1 MQVEETEFYRT
12 RNGNVLG
19 PFTHKPHIGWIVPG
33 LRVSW
38 DNDGRLRR
46 STIEEHPL
54 DLIAPATIVEA
65 SLAPL
70 EERSCEMSDEEGHLF
85 EAVDQLTSKGHGY
98 IDLDNEIVVFTEKG
112 FVEFAKNT
120 FIIGDPMQRIQSGI
134 EKLAYINKRQMMA
147 SVDLAVQPEHETLH
161 YHKVLTSHDPMEAY
175 RGKKAEVKVSVA
187 SDPQS
192 GRLAPKLEEIKFIEP
207 NASAVTHYEEF
218 VRKNIKQIASMLGVS
233 YQTLASDMTL
243 ASKAFAQF
251 KARAEDLQK
260 ALDMLRPT
268 ADYRLPVGPGVSR
281 KGWPQI
287 GTIWRHKNGNQYE
300 VTGYSNKEGTK
311 IDYPK
316 TVHYRNVSN
325 GEEYSRRLDRW
336 QASMTFEQYPI
347 RMSAR
352 LLDSTGDIPKRVFF
366 DTLQNAFYRASAHK
380 NRYYRMP
387 DKFYEAW
394 SKRSGEF
401 PRAYANLTAKLGDV
415 RLTFP
420 SLQAKRDVRPEDSKF
435 TMSLSFPGT
444 VSREQVERIRRQ
456 VDETVLRRRA
466 EMADTSIPEGVF
478 FNKANGRFMNLHG
491 ETMPM
496 DFYQRWIG
504 RNHLFP
510 ATYEAAWDAISGPAK
525 AEKPKVNEALGE
537 PYIPAADQMRN
548 YIDTGRWIDGKP
560 LDTMKPGIR
569 RFLEEI
575 GTTNALGD
583 LIGVMQTNA
592 YSLTAQYKRAGKAGV
607 ICVEVELPKAITVDV
622 AR

>member
-1 MQVEETEFYRT
+1 MQVGETEFYRT

-134 EKLAYINKRQMMA
+134 EKLAHINKRQMQA

-161 YHKVLTSHDPMEAY
+161 YHKVLTSHDPLEAY
-175 RGKKAEVKVSVA
+175 RGKHAEVKVSLA
-187 SDPQS
+187 SDPNS
-192 GRLAPKLEEIKFIEP
+192 GKVGLKLDEVKITDPKKAE
-207 NASAVTHYEEF
+207 YEEF
-218 VRKNIKQIASMLGVS
+218 VRNNLKQIASMFGLPYSV
-233 YQTLASDMTL
+233 LAANMSRAAT
-243 ASKAFAQF
+243 AFTEF
-251 KARAEDLQK
+251 RARGEELQK
-260 ALDMLRPT
+260 ALALLKPT
-268 ADYRLPVGPGVSR
+268 AEYRIPAGPGISR

-287 GTIWRHKNGNQYE
+287 GTVWRHKNGNQYE

-316 TVHYRNVSN
+316 TVHYRNISN
-325 GEEYSRRLDRW
+325 GEDYSRRLDRW
-336 QASMTFEQYPI
+336 MASMTFKNYPI
-347 RMSAR
+347 QLSER

-366 DTLQNAFYRASAHK
+366 DTLQNAFYRFSAHK
-380 NRYYRMP
+380 NRHYRMP
-387 DKFYEAW
+387 AKFYDAW

-401 PRAYANLTAKLGDV
+401 PRAYANLTAKIGDV

-420 SLQAKRDVRPEDSKF
+420 SLHAKRDVRPEDSKF

-456 VDETVLRRRA
+456 VDDTVLRHRA

-478 FNKANGRFMNLHG
+478 FNKANGRFMNLNG

-496 DFYQRWIG
+496 DFHQTWIG
-504 RNHLFP
+504 RNHLLP
-510 ATYEAAWDAISGPAK
+510 ATYEAAWDSISGPAVVK
-525 AEKPKVNEALGE
+525 EEPVNAALGE
-537 PYIPAADQMRN
+537 PYIPATDQMRS
-548 YIDTGRWIDGKP
+548 YMEIGRWIDVKP
-560 LDTMKPGIR
+560 FDTMKPGVR

-575 GTTNALGD
+575 GTTNAIGD
-583 LIGVMQTNA
+583 LVGVMQTNA
-592 YSLTAQYKRAGKAGV
+592 NKLTAQYKLAGKAGV

>member
-70 EERSCEMSDEEGHLF
+70 EERGCEMSDEEGHLF
-85 EAVDQLTSKGHGY
+85 EAVPQLTSKGHGY
-98 IDLDNEIVVFTEKG
+98 IDLDNQIVVFTEIG

-134 EKLAYINKRQMMA
+134 EKLAHINKRQMQA

-161 YHKVLTSHDPMEAY
+161 YHKVLTSHDPLEAY
-175 RGKKAEVKVSVA
+175 RGKHAEVKVSLA
-187 SDPQS
+187 SDPNS
-192 GRLAPKLEEIKFIEP
+192 GKVGLKLDEVKITDPKKAE
-207 NASAVTHYEEF
+207 YEEF
-218 VRKNIKQIASMLGVS
+218 VRNNLKQIASMFGLPYSV
-233 YQTLASDMTL
+233 LAANMSRAAT
-243 ASKAFAQF
+243 AFTEF
-251 KARAEDLQK
+251 RARGEELQK
-260 ALDMLRPT
+260 ALALLKPT
-268 ADYRLPVGPGVSR
+268 AEYRIPAGPGISR

-287 GTIWRHKNGNQYE
+287 GTVWRHKNGNQYE

-316 TVHYRNVSN
+316 TVHYRNISN
-325 GEEYSRRLDRW
+325 GEDYSRRLDRW
-336 QASMTFEQYPI
+336 MASMTFKNYPI
-347 RMSAR
+347 QLSER

-366 DTLQNAFYRASAHK
+366 DTLQNAFYRFSAHK
-380 NRYYRMP
+380 NRHYRMP
-387 DKFYEAW
+387 AKFYDAW

-401 PRAYANLTAKLGDV
+401 PRAHANLAAKINNV

-435 TMSLSFPGT
+435 TMSLSFP
-444 VSREQVERIRRQ
+444 SLHAKREQVERIRRQ
-456 VDETVLRRRA
+456 INETVLRHRA
-466 EMADTSIPEGVF
+466 EMTDASIPEGVF
-478 FNKANGRFMNLHG
+478 FNKANGRFMNLNG
-491 ETMPM
+491 EVMPM

-510 ATYEAAWDAISGPAK
+510 ATYEAAWDAIAGPALVKEEAPK
-525 AEKPKVNEALGE
+525 AALGE
-537 PYIPAADQMRN
+537 PYIPAAEQMRS
-548 YIDTGRWIDGKP
+548 YIATGRWIDGKP
-560 LDTMKPGIR
+560 LDTMKPGVR

-575 GTTNALGD
+575 GTTNAIGD
-583 LIGVMQTNA
+583 LVGVMQTNA
-592 YSLTAQYKRAGKAGV
+592 NKLTAQYKRAGKAGV

>member
-134 EKLAYINKRQMMA
+134 EKLAHINKRQMQA

-161 YHKVLTSHDPMEAY
+161 YHKVLTSHDPLEAY
-175 RGKKAEVKVSVA
+175 RGKHAEVKVSLA
-187 SDPQS
+187 SDPNS
-192 GRLAPKLEEIKFIEP
+192 GKVGLKLDEVKITDPKKAE
-207 NASAVTHYEEF
+207 YEEF
-218 VRKNIKQIASMLGVS
+218 VHNNLKQIASIFGLPYSV
-233 YQTLASDMTL
+233 LAANMGRAAT
-243 ASKAFAQF
+243 AFTEF
-251 KARAEDLQK
+251 RARGEELQK
-260 ALDMLRPT
+260 ALALLKPT
-268 ADYRLPVGPGVSR
+268 AEYRIPAGPGISR

-325 GEEYSRRLDRW
+325 GEEYSSRLDRW
-336 QASMTFEQYPI
+336 QASMTFKQYPI
-347 RMSAR
+347 RMSEK
-352 LLDSTGDIPKRVFF
+352 LLDPTGDIPKRVFF
-366 DTLQNAFYRASAHK
+366 DTLQSAFYRRSAHK
-380 NRYYRMP
+380 SRYYRMP
-387 DKFYEAW
+387 DEFYRAW

-401 PRAYANLTAKLGDV
+401 PRGYAHLTAKINNV

-444 VSREQVERIRRQ
+444 VSREQAERIRRQ
-456 VDETVLRRRA
+456 VDDTVLRHRA

-478 FNKANGRFMNLHG
+478 FKKANGRFMNLNG

-510 ATYEAAWDAISGPAK
+510 ATYEEAWDSIAGPAVVKEEAPK
-525 AEKPKVNEALGE
+525 ASLGE
-537 PYIPAADQMRN
+537 PYIPAAEQMRS
-548 YIDTGRWIDGKP
+548 YVETGRWIDGKP
-560 LDTMKPGIR
+560 LDTMKPGVR

-575 GTTNALGD
+575 GTTNAIGD
-583 LIGVMQTNA
+583 LVGVMQTNA
-592 YSLTAQYKRAGKAGV
+592 HKLTAQYKRAGKAGV
-607 ICVEVELPKAITVDV
+607 ICVEVELPKAITVEV

>member
-70 EERSCEMSDEEGHLF
+70 EERSCEMGDEEGHLF
-85 EAVDQLTSKGHGY
+85 EIVAHLTSKGHGY

-147 SVDLAVQPEHETLH
+147 SVGLAVQPEHETLH

-218 VRKNIKQIASMLGVS
+218 VRKNIKQIASVLGVS

-287 GTIWRHKNGNQYE
+287 GSIWRHKNGNQYE
-300 VTGYSNKEGTK
+300 VTG
-311 IDYPK
+311 
-316 TVHYRNVSN
+316 
-325 GEEYSRRLDRW
+325 
-336 QASMTFEQYPI
+336 F
-347 RMSAR
+347 
-352 LLDSTGDIPKRVFF
+352 
-366 DTLQNAFYRASAHK
+366 SAHK
-380 NRYYRMP
+380 NRHYRMP
-387 DKFYEAW
+387 DEFYRAW

-444 VSREQVERIRRQ
+444 VSREQVECIRRQ

-466 EMADTSIPEGVF
+466 EMMAI
-478 FNKANGRFMNLHG
+478 
-491 ETMPM
+491 
-496 DFYQRWIG
+496 DFYLRWIG

-510 ATYEAAWDAISGPAK
+510 ATYEAAWDAIAGPATEK
-525 AEKPKVNEALGE
+525 KPKVNAALGE
-537 PYIPAADQMRN
+537 PYIPAAEQMRN
-548 YIDTGRWIDGKP
+548 YIDAGRWIDGKP

>member
-120 FIIGDPMQRIQSGI
+120 FIIGDPMLRIQSGI
-134 EKLAYINKRQMMA
+134 EKLAHINKRQMQA

-161 YHKVLTSHDPMEAY
+161 YHKVLTSHDPLEAY
-175 RGKKAEVKVSVA
+175 RGKHAEVKVSLA
-187 SDPQS
+187 SDPNS
-192 GRLAPKLEEIKFIEP
+192 GKVGLKLDEVKITDPKKAE
-207 NASAVTHYEEF
+207 YEEF
-218 VRKNIKQIASMLGVS
+218 VRNNLKQIASMFGLPYSV
-233 YQTLASDMTL
+233 LAANMSRAAT
-243 ASKAFAQF
+243 AFTEF
-251 KARAEDLQK
+251 RARGEELQK
-260 ALDMLRPT
+260 ALALLKPT
-268 ADYRLPVGPGVSR
+268 ADYRIPAGPGISR

-316 TVHYRNVSN
+316 TVHYRNISN
-325 GEEYSRRLDRW
+325 GEDYSRRLDRW
-336 QASMTFEQYPI
+336 MASMTFKNYPI
-347 RMSAR
+347 QLSER

-366 DTLQNAFYRASAHK
+366 DTLQNAFYRFSAHK
-380 NRYYRMP
+380 NRHYRMP
-387 DKFYEAW
+387 AKFYDAW

-401 PRAYANLTAKLGDV
+401 PRAYANLAAKLNNV

-435 TMSLSFPGT
+435 TMSLSFP
-444 VSREQVERIRRQ
+444 SLHAKREQVERIRRQ
-456 VDETVLRRRA
+456 INETVLRHRA
-466 EMADTSIPEGVF
+466 KMTDASIPEGVF
-478 FNKANGRFMNLHG
+478 FNKANGRFMNLNG
-491 ETMPM
+491 ETMPI

-510 ATYEAAWDAISGPAK
+510 ATYEAAWDAIAGPALVKEEAPK
-525 AEKPKVNEALGE
+525 AALGE
-537 PYIPAADQMRN
+537 PYIPAAEQMPS
-548 YIDTGRWIDGKP
+548 YVETGRWIDGKP
-560 LDTMKPGIR
+560 LDTMKPGVR

-575 GTTNALGD
+575 GTTNAIGD
-583 LIGVMQTNA
+583 LVGVMQTNA
-592 YSLTAQYKRAGKAGV
+592 HKLTAQYKRAGKAGV
-607 ICVEVELPKAITVDV
+607 ICVEVELPKAITVEV

>member
-1 MQVEETEFYRT
+1 MQLEETEFYRT
-12 RNGNVLG
+12 RSGNVLG
-19 PFTHKPHIGWIVPG
+19 PFTFKPHIGWIVPG
-33 LRVSW
+33 IRISW
-38 DNDGRLRR
+38 DSDGRMRR

-134 EKLAYINKRQMMA
+134 EKLAHINKRQMQA

-161 YHKVLTSHDPMEAY
+161 YHKVLTSHDPLEAY
-175 RGKKAEVKVSVA
+175 RGKHAEVKVSLA
-187 SDPQS
+187 SDPNS
-192 GRLAPKLEEIKFIEP
+192 GKVGLKLDEVKITDPKKAE
-207 NASAVTHYEEF
+207 YEEF
-218 VRKNIKQIASMLGVS
+218 VRNNLKQIASMFGLPYSV
-233 YQTLASDMTL
+233 LAANMSRAATAFTEFRARGEEL
-243 ASKAFAQF
+243 QKAFALL
-251 KARAEDLQK
+251 K
-260 ALDMLRPT
+260 PT
-268 ADYRLPVGPGVSR
+268 AEYRIPAGPGISR

-287 GTIWRHKNGNQYE
+287 GTVWRHKNGNQYE

-325 GEEYSRRLDRW
+325 GEDYSRRLDRW
-336 QASMTFEQYPI
+336 MASMTFKNYPI
-347 RMSAR
+347 QLSER

-366 DTLQNAFYRASAHK
+366 DTLQNAFYRFSAHK
-380 NRYYRMP
+380 NRHYRMP
-387 DKFYEAW
+387 AKFYDAW

-401 PRAYANLTAKLGDV
+401 PRAHANLAAKINNV

-444 VSREQVERIRRQ
+444 LSREQVERIRKQ
-456 VDETVLRRRA
+456 VDDTVARHRS
-466 EMADTSIPEGVF
+466 EMTNVSIPEGVF
-478 FNKANGRFMNLHG
+478 YNKANGRFMNLNG

-510 ATYEAAWDAISGPAK
+510 ATYEAAWDSIAGPALVKEEAPK
-525 AEKPKVNEALGE
+525 AALGE
-537 PYIPAADQMRN
+537 PYIPAAEQMRS
-548 YIDTGRWIDGKP
+548 YIKTGRWID
-560 LDTMKPGIR
+560 TMKPGVR

-575 GTTNALGD
+575 GTTNAIGD
-583 LIGVMQTNA
+583 LVGVMQTNA
-592 YSLTAQYKRAGKAGV
+592 HKLTAQYKRAGKAGV
-607 ICVEVELPKAITVDV
+607 ICVEVELPKAITVEV

>member
-134 EKLAYINKRQMMA
+134 EKLAHINKRQMQA

-161 YHKVLTSHDPMEAY
+161 YHKVLTSHDPLEAY
-175 RGKKAEVKVSVA
+175 RGKHAEAKVSLA
-187 SDPQS
+187 SDPNS
-192 GRLAPKLEEIKFIEP
+192 GKVGLKLDEVKLTDPKKAE
-207 NASAVTHYEEF
+207 YEEF
-218 VRKNIKQIASMLGVS
+218 VRNNLKQIASMFGLPYSV
-233 YQTLASDMTL
+233 LAANMSRAAT
-243 ASKAFAQF
+243 AFTEF
-251 KARAEDLQK
+251 RARGEELQK
-260 ALDMLRPT
+260 ALALLKPT
-268 ADYRLPVGPGVSR
+268 AEYRIPAGPGISR

-287 GTIWRHKNGNQYE
+287 GTVWRHKNGNQYE

-336 QASMTFEQYPI
+336 QASMTFKQYPI
-347 RMSAR
+347 QLSEK
-352 LLDSTGDIPKRVFF
+352 LLDPTGDIPKRVFF
-366 DTLQNAFYRASAHK
+366 DTLQNAFYRCSAHK
-380 NRYYRMP
+380 SRYYRMP
-387 DKFYEAW
+387 AKFYDAW

-401 PRAYANLTAKLGDV
+401 PRAHVNLAAKINNV

-435 TMSLSFPGT
+435 TMSLSFP
-444 VSREQVERIRRQ
+444 SLHAKREQVERIRRQ
-456 VDETVLRRRA
+456 VDDTVLRHRA

-478 FNKANGRFMNLHG
+478 FKKANGRFMNLNG
-491 ETMPM
+491 EVMPM

-510 ATYEAAWDAISGPAK
+510 ATYEAAWDAIAGPAT
-525 AEKPKVNEALGE
+525 ENKPKVNAELGE
-537 PYIPAADQMRN
+537 PYIPAAEQMRN
-548 YIDTGRWIDGKP
+548 YIDAGRWIDGKP

-575 GTTNALGD
+575 GATNALGD

-592 YSLTAQYKRAGKAGV
+592 NSLTAQYKRAGKAGV

>member
-46 STIEEHPL
+46 SAIEEHPL

-134 EKLAYINKRQMMA
+134 EKLAHINKRQMRA

-161 YHKVLTSHDPMEAY
+161 YHKVLTSHDPLEAY
-175 RGKKAEVKVSVA
+175 RGKHAEVKVSVA
-187 SDPQS
+187 SDPNS
-192 GRLAPKLEEIKFIEP
+192 GKLGVKLDEVKITDPKKAE
-207 NASAVTHYEEF
+207 YEEF
-218 VRKNIKQIASMLGVS
+218 VRNNLKQIASMFGLPYSV
-233 YQTLASDMTL
+233 LAANMSRAAT
-243 ASKAFAQF
+243 AFTEF
-251 KARAEDLQK
+251 RARGEELQK
-260 ALDMLRPT
+260 ALALLKPT
-268 ADYRLPVGPGVSR
+268 AEYRIPAGPGISR

-336 QASMTFEQYPI
+336 QASMTFKQYPI
-347 RMSAR
+347 RMSEK
-352 LLDSTGDIPKRVFF
+352 LLDPTGDIPKRVFF
-366 DTLQNAFYRASAHK
+366 DTLQNAFYRCSAHK
-380 NRYYRMP
+380 SRYYRMP
-387 DKFYEAW
+387 DEFYRAW

-401 PRAYANLTAKLGDV
+401 PRTFMNLTAQMGGKM

-420 SLQAKRDVRPEDSKF
+420 ALHAKRDVRPEDSKF
-435 TMSLSFPGT
+435 TMSLLFPGT
-444 VSREQVERIRRQ
+444 VSREQVERIRKQ
-456 VDETVLRRRA
+456 VDDTVARHRS
-466 EMADTSIPEGVF
+466 EMTNVSIPEGVF
-478 FNKANGRFMNLHG
+478 YNKANGRFMNLNG

-510 ATYEAAWDAISGPAK
+510 ATSEAAWDAIAGPATEK
-525 AEKPKVNEALGE
+525 KPKVNAALGE
-537 PYIPAADQMRN
+537 PYIPASEQMRS

-575 GTTNALGD
+575 GTTNAIGD
-583 LIGVMQTNA
+583 LVGVMQTNA
-592 YSLTAQYKRAGKAGV
+592 HKLTAQYKRAGKAGV
-607 ICVEVELPKAITVDV
+607 ICVEVELPKAITVEV

>member
-134 EKLAYINKRQMMA
+134 EKLAYINKRQMRA
-147 SVDLAVQPEHETLH
+147 SVDLAVQPEHETLR

-175 RGKKAEVKVSVA
+175 RGKKTEVKVSVA

-192 GRLAPKLEEIKFIEP
+192 GRLAP
-207 NASAVTHYEEF
+207 
-218 VRKNIKQIASMLGVS
+218 
-233 YQTLASDMTL
+233 
-243 ASKAFAQF
+243 
-251 KARAEDLQK
+251 
-260 ALDMLRPT
+260 
-268 ADYRLPVGPGVSR
+268 
-281 KGWPQI
+281 
-287 GTIWRHKNGNQYE
+287 
-300 VTGYSNKEGTK
+300 
-311 IDYPK
+311 
-316 TVHYRNVSN
+316 
-325 GEEYSRRLDRW
+325 
-336 QASMTFEQYPI
+336 
-347 RMSAR
+347 
-352 LLDSTGDIPKRVFF
+352 
-366 DTLQNAFYRASAHK
+366 
-380 NRYYRMP
+380 
-387 DKFYEAW
+387 
-394 SKRSGEF
+394 
-401 PRAYANLTAKLGDV
+401 KLGDV

-466 EMADTSIPEGVF
+466 EMADTSIPKGVF
-478 FNKANGRFMNLHG
+478 FNKANGQFMNLNG
-491 ETMPM
+491 EMM
-496 DFYQRWIG
+496 AIDFYLRWIG

-510 ATYEAAWDAISGPAK
+510 ATYEDAWDAIAGPATEK
-525 AEKPKVNEALGE
+525 KPKVNEALGE
-537 PYIPAADQMRN
+537 PYIPAAEQMRN
-548 YIDTGRWIDGKP
+548 YIDAGRWIDGKP

>member
-33 LRVSW
+33 LGVSW

-120 FIIGDPMQRIQSGI
+120 FIIGDPMLRIQSGI
-134 EKLAYINKRQMMA
+134 EKLAYINKRQMRA

-161 YHKVLTSHDPMEAY
+161 YHKVLTSHDPLEAY
-175 RGKKAEVKVSVA
+175 RGKKAEVKVSLA
-187 SDPQS
+187 SDPNS
-192 GRLAPKLEEIKFIEP
+192 GKVGSKLDEVKITDPKKAE
-207 NASAVTHYEEF
+207 YEEF
-218 VRKNIKQIASMLGVS
+218 VRNNLKQIASMFGLPYSV
-233 YQTLASDMTL
+233 LAANMSRAAT
-243 ASKAFAQF
+243 AFTEF
-251 KARAEDLQK
+251 RARGEELQK
-260 ALDMLRPT
+260 ALALLKPT
-268 ADYRLPVGPGVSR
+268 AEYRIPAGPGISR

-287 GTIWRHKNGNQYE
+287 GTVWRHKNGNQYE

-336 QASMTFEQYPI
+336 QASMTFKQYPI

-366 DTLQNAFYRASAHK
+366 DTLQNAFYRFSAHK
-380 NRYYRMP
+380 NRHYRMP
-387 DKFYEAW
+387 AKFYDAW

-401 PRAYANLTAKLGDV
+401 PRAYANLAAKLGDV

-420 SLQAKRDVRPEDSKF
+420 SLHAKRDVRPEDSKF
-435 TMSLSFPGT
+435 TMSLSFPST

-456 VDETVLRRRA
+456 VDDTVLRHRA
-466 EMADTSIPEGVF
+466 EMADTSIPEGVL
-478 FNKANGRFMNLHG
+478 FNKANGRFMNLNG

-510 ATYEAAWDAISGPAK
+510 ATYEDAWDAISGPATEK
-525 AEKPKVNEALGE
+525 KPKVNEALGE
-537 PYIPAADQMRN
+537 PYIPAAEQMRN
-548 YIDTGRWIDGKP
+548 YIDAGRWIDGKP

>member
-54 DLIAPATIVEA
+54 DLIAPATIVE
-65 SLAPL
+65 
-70 EERSCEMSDEEGHLF
+70 
-85 EAVDQLTSKGHGY
+85 
-98 IDLDNEIVVFTEKG
+98 
-112 FVEFAKNT
+112 
-120 FIIGDPMQRIQSGI
+120 
-134 EKLAYINKRQMMA
+134 
-147 SVDLAVQPEHETLH
+147 
-161 YHKVLTSHDPMEAY
+161 
-175 RGKKAEVKVSVA
+175 VKVPVA
-187 SDPQS
+187 SDPNS
-192 GRLAPKLEEIKFIEP
+192 GKIGLKVDDVKISDPKKAE
-207 NASAVTHYEEF
+207 YEEF
-218 VRKNIKQIASMLGVS
+218 VRNNLKQIASMFGLPYSV
-233 YQTLASDMTL
+233 LAANMSRAAT
-243 ASKAFAQF
+243 AFTEF
-251 KARAEDLQK
+251 RARGEELQK
-260 ALDMLRPT
+260 ALALLKPT
-268 ADYRLPVGPGVSR
+268 AEYRIPAGPGISR

-287 GTIWRHKNGNQYE
+287 GTVWRHKNGNQYE

-316 TVHYRNVSN
+316 TVHYRNISN
-325 GEEYSRRLDRW
+325 GEDYSRRLDRW
-336 QASMTFEQYPI
+336 MASMTFKNYPI
-347 RMSAR
+347 QLSER

-366 DTLQNAFYRASAHK
+366 DTLQNAFYRFSAHK
-380 NRYYRMP
+380 NRHYRMP
-387 DKFYEAW
+387 DEFYRAW

-435 TMSLSFPGT
+435 TMSLSFPST

-456 VDETVLRRRA
+456 VDDTVLRRRA

-478 FNKANGRFMNLHG
+478 FNKANGLFMNLNG
-491 ETMPM
+491 ETMPI
-496 DFYQRWIG
+496 DFYLRWIG

-510 ATYEAAWDAISGPAK
+510 ATYEDAWDAIAGPATEK
-525 AEKPKVNEALGE
+525 KPKVNEALGE
-537 PYIPAADQMRN
+537 PYIPAAEQMRS
-548 YIDTGRWIDGKP
+548 YIAAGRWIDGKP
-560 LDTMKPGIR
+560 LDTMKPGVR

-575 GTTNALGD
+575 GATNALGD

>member
-134 EKLAYINKRQMMA
+134 EKLAYINKRQMRA

-161 YHKVLTSHDPMEAY
+161 YHKVLTSHDPLEAY

-243 ASKAFAQF
+243 ASKAFSQF

-260 ALDMLRPT
+260 ALALLKPT
-268 ADYRLPVGPGVSR
+268 AEYRIPAGPGISR

-336 QASMTFEQYPI
+336 QASMTFKQYPI
-347 RMSAR
+347 RMSEK
-352 LLDSTGDIPKRVFF
+352 LLDPTGDIPKRVFF
-366 DTLQNAFYRASAHK
+366 DTLQNAFYRCSAHK
-380 NRYYRMP
+380 SRYYRMP
-387 DKFYEAW
+387 DEFYRAW

-401 PRAYANLTAKLGDV
+401 PRSYANLTAQLGG
-415 RLTFP
+415 
-420 SLQAKRDVRPEDSKF
+420 QVRPEDSKF
-435 TMSLSFPGT
+435 KMSLSFPDT

-456 VDETVLRRRA
+456 VDDMVLRHRA

-478 FNKANGRFMNLHG
+478 FNKANGRFMNLNG
-491 ETMPM
+491 EAMPM

-510 ATYEAAWDAISGPAK
+510 ATYEDAWDAIAGPATEK
-525 AEKPKVNEALGE
+525 KPKVNE
-537 PYIPAADQMRN
+537 
-548 YIDTGRWIDGKP
+548 
-560 LDTMKPGIR
+560 
-569 RFLEEI
+569 
-575 GTTNALGD
+575 ALGD

-622 AR
+622 AQ

>member
-70 EERSCEMSDEEGHLF
+70 EERSCDMSDEEGHLF

-98 IDLDNEIVVFTEKG
+98 IDLDNDIVVFTEKG

-134 EKLAYINKRQMMA
+134 EKLAHINKRQMQA
-147 SVDLAVQPEHETLH
+147 SVDLAAQPEHETLH
-161 YHKVLTSHDPMEAY
+161 YHKVLTSHDPLEAY
-175 RGKKAEVKVSVA
+175 RGKHAEVKVSLA
-187 SDPQS
+187 SDPNS
-192 GRLAPKLEEIKFIEP
+192 GKVGLKLDEVKITDPKKAE
-207 NASAVTHYEEF
+207 YEEF
-218 VRKNIKQIASMLGVS
+218 VRNNLKQIASMFGLPYSV
-233 YQTLASDMTL
+233 LAANMSRAAT
-243 ASKAFAQF
+243 AFTEF
-251 KARAEDLQK
+251 RARGEELQK
-260 ALDMLRPT
+260 ALALLKPT
-268 ADYRLPVGPGVSR
+268 AEYRIPAGPGISR

-287 GTIWRHKNGNQYE
+287 GTVWRHKNGNQYE

-316 TVHYRNVSN
+316 TVHYRNISN
-325 GEEYSRRLDRW
+325 GEDYSRRLDRW
-336 QASMTFEQYPI
+336 MASMTFKNYPI
-347 RMSAR
+347 QLSER

-366 DTLQNAFYRASAHK
+366 DTLQNAFYRFSAHK
-380 NRYYRMP
+380 NRHYRMP
-387 DKFYEAW
+387 AKFYDAW

-401 PRAYANLTAKLGDV
+401 PRAHANLAAKINNV

-435 TMSLSFPGT
+435 TMSLSFP
-444 VSREQVERIRRQ
+444 SLHAKREQVERIRRQ
-456 VDETVLRRRA
+456 VDDTVLRHRA

-478 FNKANGRFMNLHG
+478 FKKANGRFMNLNG
-491 ETMPM
+491 EVMPM

-510 ATYEAAWDAISGPAK
+510 ATYEAAWDAIAGPATDK
-525 AEKPKVNEALGE
+525 KPKVNAELGE
-537 PYIPAADQMRN
+537 PYIPAAEQMRN
-548 YIDTGRWIDGKP
+548 YIATGRWIDGKP

-575 GTTNALGD
+575 GATNALGD

>member
-134 EKLAYINKRQMMA
+134 EKLAYINKRQMRA

-161 YHKVLTSHDPMEAY
+161 YHKVLTSHDPLEAY
-175 RGKKAEVKVSVA
+175 RGKKAEVKVLVA
-187 SDPQS
+187 SDPNS
-192 GRLAPKLEEIKFIEP
+192 GKVGLKLDEVKITDPKKAE
-207 NASAVTHYEEF
+207 YEEL
-218 VRKNIKQIASMLGVS
+218 VRNNLKQIASMFGLPYSV
-233 YQTLASDMTL
+233 LAANMSRAAT
-243 ASKAFAQF
+243 AFTEF
-251 KARAEDLQK
+251 RAEDLQK
-260 ALDMLRPT
+260 ALALLKPT
-268 ADYRLPVGPGVSR
+268 AEYRIPAGPGISR

-287 GTIWRHKNGNQYE
+287 GTVWRHKNGNQYE

-325 GEEYSRRLDRW
+325 GEDYSRRLDRW
-336 QASMTFEQYPI
+336 MASMTFKNYPI
-347 RMSAR
+347 QLSAR

-366 DTLQNAFYRASAHK
+366 DTSQNAFYRASAHK
-380 NRYYRMP
+380 NRHYRMP
-387 DKFYEAW
+387 AKFYEAW

-401 PRAYANLTAKLGDV
+401 PRGYANLTAQLGGKV
-415 RLTFP
+415 RLTSP
-420 SLQAKRDVRPEDSKF
+420 ALHAKRDVRPEDSKF

-444 VSREQVERIRRQ
+444 VSREQVERMRKQI
-456 VDETVLRRRA
+456 DDTVLRRRA

-478 FNKANGRFMNLHG
+478 FNKANGRFMNLNG

-496 DFYQRWIG
+496 DFYRRWIG

-510 ATYEAAWDAISGPAK
+510 AIYEAAWDAIAGPAT
-525 AEKPKVNEALGE
+525 ENKPKANEALGE
-537 PYIPAADQMRN
+537 PYISAAEQMRN
-548 YIDTGRWIDGKP
+548 YIDAGRWIDGKP

>member
-134 EKLAYINKRQMMA
+134 EKLAHINKRQMQA

-161 YHKVLTSHDPMEAY
+161 YHKVLTSHDPLEAY
-175 RGKKAEVKVSVA
+175 RGKHAEVKVSLA
-187 SDPQS
+187 SDPNS
-192 GRLAPKLEEIKFIEP
+192 GKVGLKLDEVKIADPKKAE
-207 NASAVTHYEEF
+207 YEEF
-218 VRKNIKQIASMLGVS
+218 VRNNLKQIASMFGMPYSV
-233 YQTLASDMTL
+233 LAANMSRAAT
-243 ASKAFAQF
+243 AFTEF
-251 KARAEDLQK
+251 RARGEELQK
-260 ALDMLRPT
+260 ALALLKPT
-268 ADYRLPVGPGVSR
+268 AEYRIPAGPGISR

-287 GTIWRHKNGNQYE
+287 GTVWRHKNGNQYE

-316 TVHYRNVSN
+316 TVHYRNISN
-325 GEEYSRRLDRW
+325 GEDYSRRLDRW
-336 QASMTFEQYPI
+336 MASMTFKNYPI
-347 RMSAR
+347 QLSER

-366 DTLQNAFYRASAHK
+366 DTLQNAFYRFSAHK
-380 NRYYRMP
+380 NRHYRMP
-387 DKFYEAW
+387 AKFYDAW

-401 PRAYANLTAKLGDV
+401 PRAYANLAAKLDNA

-435 TMSLSFPGT
+435 TMSLSFP
-444 VSREQVERIRRQ
+444 SLHAKREQVERIRRQ
-456 VDETVLRRRA
+456 INETVLRHRA
-466 EMADTSIPEGVF
+466 EMTDASIPEGVF
-478 FNKANGRFMNLHG
+478 YNKANGRFMNLNG
-491 ETMPM
+491 ETMPI

-510 ATYEAAWDAISGPAK
+510 ATYEAAWDAIAGPATDK
-525 AEKPKVNEALGE
+525 KPKVNAELGE
-537 PYIPAADQMRN
+537 PYIPAAEQMRN
-548 YIDTGRWIDGKP
+548 YIATGRWIDGKP
-560 LDTMKPGIR
+560 LDTMKPGVR

>member
-46 STIEEHPL
+46 STIDEHPL

-134 EKLAYINKRQMMA
+134 EKLAYINKRQMRA

-161 YHKVLTSHDPMEAY
+161 YHKVLTSHDPLEAY

-243 ASKAFAQF
+243 ASKAFSQF

-260 ALDMLRPT
+260 ALALLKPT
-268 ADYRLPVGPGVSR
+268 AEYRIPAGPGISR

-336 QASMTFEQYPI
+336 QASMTFKQYPI

-366 DTLQNAFYRASAHK
+366 DTLQNAFYRCSAHK
-380 NRYYRMP
+380 SRYYRMP
-387 DKFYEAW
+387 DEFYRAW

-401 PRAYANLTAKLGDV
+401 PRSYANLTAQLGG
-415 RLTFP
+415 
-420 SLQAKRDVRPEDSKF
+420 QVRPEDSKF
-435 TMSLSFPGT
+435 KMSLSFPDT

-456 VDETVLRRRA
+456 VDDMVLRHRA

-478 FNKANGRFMNLHG
+478 FNKANGRFMNLNG
-491 ETMPM
+491 EAMPM

-510 ATYEAAWDAISGPAK
+510 ATYEDAWDAIAGPATEK
-525 AEKPKVNEALGE
+525 KPKVNE
-537 PYIPAADQMRN
+537 
-548 YIDTGRWIDGKP
+548 
-560 LDTMKPGIR
+560 
-569 RFLEEI
+569 
-575 GTTNALGD
+575 ALGD

-622 AR
+622 AQ

>member
-19 PFTHKPHIGWIVPG
+19 PFTHKPRIGWIVPG

-54 DLIAPATIVEA
+54 DLMSPATIVLDT
-65 SLAPL
+65 LAPL
-70 EERSCEMSDEEGHLF
+70 AERAIGMSDEEGHLF

-134 EKLAYINKRQMMA
+134 EKLAYINKRQMQA
-147 SVDLAVQPEHETLH
+147 SVDLAVQPEHETLQ
-161 YHKVLTSHDPMEAY
+161 YHKVLVSHDPMEAY
-175 RGKKAEVKVSVA
+175 RGRKVEVKMSATV
-187 SDPQS
+187 DPQMERV
-192 GRLAPKLEEIKFIEP
+192 GMKLDEVKMTEPPKVNEE
-207 NASAVTHYEEF
+207 YEEF
-218 VRKNIKQIASMLGVS
+218 VRKNLKQIASMFGLPYSV
-233 YQTLASDMTL
+233 LAANMSRA
-243 ASKAFAQF
+243 ASAMAEF
-251 KARAEDLQK
+251 KARGEELQK
-260 ALDMLRPT
+260 ALAMLKPT
-268 ADYRLPVGPGVSR
+268 SDYRLPAGPGVSR

-287 GTIWRHKNGNQYE
+287 GTVWRHRNGNQYE

-316 TVHYRNVSN
+316 TVHYRNISN
-325 GEEYSRRLDRW
+325 GEDYSRRLDRW
-336 QASMTFEQYPI
+336 MASMTFKHYPI
-347 RMSAR
+347 QLSAR
-352 LLDSTGDIPKRVFF
+352 LLDSTGEIPKRVFF
-366 DTLQNAFYRASAHK
+366 DTLQNAFYRFSAHK
-380 NRYYRMP
+380 NRHYRMP
-387 DKFYEAW
+387 AKFYDAW

-444 VSREQVERIRRQ
+444 VSREQVERIRKQ
-456 VDETVLRRRA
+456 VDDTVLRRRA
-466 EMADTSIPEGVF
+466 EMTTVSIPEGVF
-478 FNKANGRFMNLHG
+478 YNRQNGRFMNLNG

-496 DFYQRWIG
+496 DFYQTWIG

-510 ATYEAAWDAISGPAK
+510 ATYEAAWDSISGPAVVK
-525 AEKPKVNEALGE
+525 EEPVNAALGE
-537 PYIPAADQMRN
+537 PYIPATDQMRS
-548 YIDTGRWIDGKP
+548 YMETGRWIDGKP
-560 LDTMKPGIR
+560 LDTMKPGVR

-575 GTTNALGD
+575 GTTNAIGD
-583 LIGVMQTNA
+583 LVGVMQTNA
-592 YSLTAQYKRAGKAGV
+592 NKLTAQYKRAGKAGV

>member
-161 YHKVLTSHDPMEAY
+161 YHKVLTSHDPLEAY
-175 RGKKAEVKVSVA
+175 RGKHAEVKVSLA
-187 SDPQS
+187 SDPNS
-192 GRLAPKLEEIKFIEP
+192 GKVGLKLDEVKITDPKKAE
-207 NASAVTHYEEF
+207 YEEF
-218 VRKNIKQIASMLGVS
+218 VRNNLK
-233 YQTLASDMTL
+233 
-243 ASKAFAQF
+243 
-251 KARAEDLQK
+251 
-260 ALDMLRPT
+260 PT
-268 ADYRLPVGPGVSR
+268 AEYRIPAGPGISR

-287 GTIWRHKNGNQYE
+287 GTVWRHKNGNQYE

-316 TVHYRNVSN
+316 TVHYRNISN
-325 GEEYSRRLDRW
+325 GEDYSRRLDRW
-336 QASMTFEQYPI
+336 MASMTFKNYPI
-347 RMSAR
+347 QLSER

-366 DTLQNAFYRASAHK
+366 DTLQNAFYRFSAHK
-380 NRYYRMP
+380 NRHYRMP
-387 DKFYEAW
+387 AKFYDAW

-401 PRAYANLTAKLGDV
+401 PRAYANLTAKLDNV

-456 VDETVLRRRA
+456 VDDTVLRHRA

-478 FNKANGRFMNLHG
+478 FNKANGRFMNLNG

-510 ATYEAAWDAISGPAK
+510 ATYEDAWDAIAGPATEK
-525 AEKPKVNEALGE
+525 KPKVNEALGE
-537 PYIPAADQMRN
+537 PYIPAAEQMRN
-548 YIDTGRWIDGKP
+548 YIDAGRWIDGKP

>member
-1 MQVEETEFYRT
+1 M
-12 RNGNVLG
+12 
-19 PFTHKPHIGWIVPG
+19 
-33 LRVSW
+33 
-38 DNDGRLRR
+38 
-46 STIEEHPL
+46 
-54 DLIAPATIVEA
+54 
-65 SLAPL
+65 
-70 EERSCEMSDEEGHLF
+70 
-85 EAVDQLTSKGHGY
+85 
-98 IDLDNEIVVFTEKG
+98 FTEKG

-134 EKLAYINKRQMMA
+134 EKLAHINKRQMQA

-161 YHKVLTSHDPMEAY
+161 YHKVLTSHDPLEAY

-192 GRLAPKLEEIKFIEP
+192 GRLAPKLDEAKITDPKKAE
-207 NASAVTHYEEF
+207 YEEF
-218 VRKNIKQIASMLGVS
+218 VRNNLKQIASMFGLPYSV
-233 YQTLASDMTL
+233 LAANMSRAAT
-243 ASKAFAQF
+243 AFTEF
-251 KARAEDLQK
+251 RARDEELQK
-260 ALDMLRPT
+260 ALALLKPT
-268 ADYRLPVGPGVSR
+268 AEYRIPAGPGISR

-287 GTIWRHKNGNQYE
+287 GTVWRHKNGAHYE

-325 GEEYSRRLDRW
+325 GEDYSRRLDRW
-336 QASMTFEQYPI
+336 MASMTFKNYPI
-347 RMSAR
+347 QLSER

-366 DTLQNAFYRASAHK
+366 DTSQNAFYRASAHK
-380 NRYYRMP
+380 NRHYRMP
-387 DKFYEAW
+387 AKFYEAW

-401 PRAYANLTAKLGDV
+401 PRGYANLTAQLGGQVRPTFPALHAKRDV

-420 SLQAKRDVRPEDSKF
+420 ALHAKRDVRPEDSKF
-435 TMSLSFPGT
+435 AMSLSFPGT
-444 VSREQVERIRRQ
+444 VSREQVERMRKQI
-456 VDETVLRRRA
+456 DDTVLRRRA

-478 FNKANGRFMNLHG
+478 FNKANGRFMNLNG
-491 ETMPM
+491 EMM
-496 DFYQRWIG
+496 AIDFYLRWIG

-510 ATYEAAWDAISGPAK
+510 ATYEAAWDAIAGPAT
-525 AEKPKVNEALGE
+525 ENKPKVNAALGE
-537 PYIPAADQMRN
+537 PYIPAAEQMRN
-548 YIDTGRWIDGKP
+548 YIDAGRWIDGKP